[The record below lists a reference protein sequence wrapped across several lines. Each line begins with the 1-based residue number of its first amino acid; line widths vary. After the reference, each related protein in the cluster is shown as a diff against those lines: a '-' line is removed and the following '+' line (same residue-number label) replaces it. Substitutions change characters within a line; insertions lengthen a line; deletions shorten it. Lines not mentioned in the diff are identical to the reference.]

1 MAWTELDGWLTDRF
15 VFTDFAEAF
24 AFLTRIA
31 LVAQEQ
37 QHHPDL
43 TISWNRVDVRMTT
56 HDAGSTVT
64 ERDRRLAAAIDEM
77 VGR

>member
-1 MAWTELDGWLTDRF
+1 MAWTELDGALTDRF
-15 VFTDFAEAF
+15 MFSDFAEAF
-24 AFLTRIA
+24 AFLTRVA

-56 HDAGSTVT
+56 HDEGSTVT

>member
-15 VFTDFAEAF
+15 LFTDFAEAF

-64 ERDRRLAAAIDEM
+64 DRDRRLAAAIDEM